1 MKIPDKSKKAHNAV
15 SNEFSKDFDKRPHAQ
30 MPAKTNP
37 KTIKTDRITLTNQK
51 PPAV

>member
-1 MKIPDKSKKAHNAV
+1 MKIPNKSKKAYNAV

-37 KTIKTDRITLTNQK
+37 KRIKKERITLTNQK
-51 PPAV
+51 PAAV